1 MCSKQ
6 GFYGILMQISE
17 PLKVWK
23 HEWKWGLLVFRQEHD
38 SAVQAVH
45 AAVVARLI
53 RRSNAG

>member
-1 MCSKQ
+1 
-6 GFYGILMQISE
+6 MQISE